1 MLSDGCVGSFLRVP
15 APIGGMDDWESVAVA
30 LQGVCVALGGV
41 AVLADALGVP
51 GVVDPFVIGGALF
64 AVGFALGAAAASS
77 RDDRVGVALHVVAV
91 AGWVGV
97 LVGAE
102 TRATAATWGGVA
114 LLAAA
119 GVGLCYRAVR
129 TWRQESGSATAS

>member
-1 MLSDGCVGSFLRVP
+1 
-15 APIGGMDDWESVAVA
+15 MDDWESVAMA

-41 AVLADALGVP
+41 AVLADAVGVP
-51 GVVDPFVIGGALF
+51 GVVDPFVLGGGLF

-77 RDDRVGVALHVVAV
+77 RDDRAGVALHVVAV

-97 LVGAE
+97 LAGSAMA
-102 TRATAATWGGVA
+102 ATAATWSGVA

-119 GVGLCYRAVR
+119 GVGLCYRALRAWR
-129 TWRQESGSATAS
+129 TDDAPAEAV